1 MGEMA
6 VKVINNKMKLE
17 MQKLRNEGRTAR
29 EVASFFEISPT
40 LVYSYTKTPKVE
52 NKADK
57 VKKLVEKKNK
67 KVLSEN
73 DIKEIANEVEV
84 TKSYVKMIMQGKTF
98 YKAKPKL
105 KEKSRVET
113 LRDIEIKEV
122 CKKVEMIRIER
133 VKSYAEE
140 LEKEKKELS
149 ERLGYA
155 I

>member
-1 MGEMA
+1 MA

-17 MQKLRNEGRTAR
+17 MQKLRNEGKTAR
-29 EVASFFEISPT
+29 EVAKFFEISPT

-57 VKKLVEKKNK
+57 IKKLIAKKKK
-67 KVLSEN
+67 KVLSED
-73 DIKEIANEVEV
+73 DIKEIANKIGV
-84 TKSYVKMIMQGKTF
+84 TKDYVKKIMQGKLT
-98 YKAKPKL
+98 YEPKPKL
-105 KEKSRVET
+105 KECPRLET
-113 LRDIEIKEV
+113 TRDREIKEV
-122 CKKVEMIRIER
+122 CKKAEMIRIER

-140 LEKEKKELS
+140 LEKEKIELK